1 MIDGHTPV
9 LLRET
14 MSALAVKDGGH
25 YVDATFGR
33 GGYTQAILTAADCVV
48 TAIDQDP
55 AAIAFGKSL
64 QLRFKGRLTLIEGR
78 FGGMDRLIRRITDA
92 SVDGVA
98 LDIGVSSPQLD
109 SPERGFSFHRD
120 GPLDMRMGATG
131 QTAADVVNTASESA
145 LSSIIFQ
152 LGQDRAAR
160 RIAKAIVASRA
171 QGAITRTVQ
180 LADIIRSAQPEAHT
194 SRIDP
199 ATRTFQ
205 ALRIHVNHE
214 LEELDDGLRS
224 AERLLQ
230 PGGRLAVVC
239 FHSLED
245 RRVKRFIRTRSEGA
259 PRMSRHWPVAGDRR
273 APTFRLLHRRAIRP
287 SLAEIETN
295 PRARS
300 ARLRAAER
308 TAASVWTH
316 DLSDEAAGGAT

>member
-1 MIDGHTPV
+1 MIGGHAPV
-9 LLRET
+9 LLREA

-33 GGYTQAILTAADCVV
+33 GGYSQAILTAADCVV

-55 AAIAFGKSL
+55 AAIAFGRSL
-64 QLRFKGRLTLIEGR
+64 QPRFVGRLTLVEGR
-78 FGGMDRLIRRITDA
+78 FGGMDHLVRQVTDA

-109 SPERGFSFHRD
+109 CPERGFSFRHD
-120 GPLDMRMGATG
+120 GPLDMRMGAIG
-131 QTAADVVNTASESA
+131 HTAADVVNTASESTLA
-145 LSSIIFQ
+145 SIIFR

-180 LADIIRSAQPEAHT
+180 LADIVRRAQPGART
-194 SRIDP
+194 GKIDP

-214 LEELDDGLRS
+214 LEELDEGLRS

-245 RRVKRFIRTRSEGA
+245 RRVKRFIRSRSEGA
-259 PRMSRHWPVAGDRR
+259 PRISRHRPVTGDRR
-273 APTFRLLHRRAIRP
+273 APTFRLLHRRAVTP
-287 SLAEIETN
+287 SLAEIEAN

-308 TAASVWTH
+308 TAAPVRPDDPSG
-316 DLSDEAAGGAT
+316 EAAGGVK